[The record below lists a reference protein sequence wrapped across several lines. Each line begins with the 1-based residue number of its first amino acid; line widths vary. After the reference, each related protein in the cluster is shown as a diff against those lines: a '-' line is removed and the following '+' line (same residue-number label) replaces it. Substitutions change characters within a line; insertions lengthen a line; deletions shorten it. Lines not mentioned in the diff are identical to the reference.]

1 MEGCNWSEG
10 GPTLSYSIV
19 RQMKGCYWS
28 AVGPIVRQKEGSDWS
43 DDEFIV
49 RQIEGSDWSEG
60 ETIVRQMMGSDWSA
74 SGSMYCIVPKKEA
87 LIGQQVNV
95 YCANGGL

>member
-49 RQIEGSDWSEG
+49 RQ
-60 ETIVRQMMGSDWSA
+60 MKGSDWSA
-74 SGSMYCIVPKKEA
+74 SGSMYCIVPKMEA